1 MKKYIIV
8 IVFGL
13 FLINA
18 TAQKT
23 EKLSIPPKVMETVKA
38 IYPQLMNNSNAV
50 KWEKEGI
57 NYKANMTQSE
67 YPGYTVLDSTGKVL
81 RMEQKTTEK
90 SLSPKAMTYLKAQ
103 YPGMTV
109 DEVWMVTDD
118 KSATTY
124 KTKISIKHDL
134 VFDPNGEVVK
144 PKGSK

>member
-1 MKKYIIV
+1 
-8 IVFGL
+8 
-13 FLINA
+13 
-18 TAQKT
+18 
-23 EKLSIPPKVMETVKA
+23 
-38 IYPQLMNNSNAV
+38 
-50 KWEKEGI
+50 
-57 NYKANMTQSE
+57 
-67 YPGYTVLDSTGKVL
+67 
-81 RMEQKTTEK
+81 
-90 SLSPKAMTYLKAQ
+90 MTYLKAQ